1 MKEFIKTRKISKK
14 ISLILMSILLF
25 LLGIMITNE
34 SKAVYVNELWDQSTI
49 NGKPYDI
56 YCIEPTNPLSN
67 DSSNYR
73 VTTTWT
79 VNGNSVKKNNVAV
92 NSNTSEYKLALK
104 RAYILS
110 TSDTLF
116 TRNQMDTVLKSWKN
130 PYPSTAKRAL
140 FNGIYDVT
148 SVKQAAVW
156 KLSGFNKWKNFGS
169 YLKYEWDVGGTVVNF
184 VIRRSKIGSQW
195 HYTYTTDNGGY
206 SEGAFKGV
214 GGNYGMT
221 ALNFKSEIDYY
232 TRAEN
237 LYNAAISYKGEPTVS
252 LKTEGMSSIQP
263 DYTSDSSYVK
273 IGPYV
278 LEHNSRVTIQTTVDS
293 ATDLEGRNIKDK
305 IILSTETIK
314 DKLGNITGTKITI
327 KISKNNMPTSIGKI
341 KIKYTAKNV
350 VTNATIYEV
359 KNTIDGG
366 QNLLSGGG
374 TLQNI
379 DRTIE
384 IPSELTLIPPIKLNL
399 TKKSSLGSNL
409 SGVKFKIEA
418 KQNGSVIAE
427 KNGITSFTTVSGGKT
442 LNWQPTSRDYP
453 IIITITE
460 TDVPTGYKVAEPI
473 VITLTYDTTTNKWK
487 ATKTTDKENILTIT
501 KDTNIDITITNQ
513 YISPIK
519 IGGDIDGFG
528 GFDKVD
534 QAEKAVI
541 GAEFKAVFEQDG
553 KELATKTAT
562 SNTAGK
568 LDFEA
573 VQPKTT
579 SNVRV
584 TITETKAPAGYE
596 NSGYAKT
603 IDFKYNTKKHTWEPL
618 TNDVHAKVKYKD
630 KTTYVDIDNVK
641 NDAQIDKLTL
651 IKQDSQDHGNLV
663 GAKFNITLENVKS
676 ANIKGSP
683 KKTASSDSKIVYK
696 DVSTTSEGLILE
708 NIVIDKLEYPTG
720 ERVPVII
727 TLEETL
733 APVGYKKIDGTITL
747 TITRVGT
754 EYTITTSSEESV
766 TSSEFFADT
775 VTIKGNKGDVNR
787 DGDIAVNDALL
798 VLQYSTGEITL
809 DEDQKNRADT
819 NGDRRINSADA
830 LWILQH
836 KTKSVTV
843 SDEIIN
849 AIEKNGKGDINDD
862 KSITTEDALL
872 ALEIA
877 VGKSDPNIKKPENG
891 DVDGNGKVNSADALA
906 ILQYL
911 ARGKEDEDT
920 TTGVTENNHKIE
932 IRMND
937 IPIMNL
943 GGIVWAEKIK
953 TGKEQADINNTY
965 SESDDEALGGVT
977 VRLLDENYKTVATT
991 KTAGKDGKE
1000 VTYLNNLGKESTVKL
1015 KQGQYLFTKLDDGTN
1030 YIPVGTDYKVEI
1042 DYDGITYNA
1051 LKNTDKN
1058 ILYNKNAYS
1067 KITSEDDHGLA
1078 DGTKTIFGTENENQS
1093 KTDRG
1098 YTINYILQDE
1108 ENIPDKAIYS
1118 NVEKDGKQ
1126 AFVTARSEKYL
1137 QKTEDWKS
1145 TWKDNNGVGEIN
1157 LDSYAFDINFGLY
1170 KKFFDLNLGTDVDSA
1185 EVLIN
1190 GQTSTYTYDQILDGE
1205 LDRALRNES
1214 QRTTDDAIDYNL
1226 YLAYS
1231 DYNYRIADY
1240 KVPGDEGSLGN
1251 PYGDSITSK
1260 KDKDTEL
1267 EVYVT
1272 YNLQINNQSTQHNA
1286 ERVKVKYSYD
1296 EGYKYVES
1304 NGEVEDIGKNMLE
1317 ISNINVAPGEKKTI
1331 QLTFKV
1337 KKNENDGTFVKD
1349 PKAEETYTN
1358 MAEIIEYSTKE
1369 GRLVDA
1375 DSAPGNTFL
1384 GENKPTTRREDDTDT
1399 ANGIVIR
1406 FKENAERSISGK
1418 VFDASN
1424 NNGVS
1429 DVIVQLIELV
1439 EINNQQYEYIWQE
1452 TVAGSDTVKTT
1463 ARNGYS
1469 GDSYNVTNEAGEYK
1483 FTERIIPGNYIVRFI
1498 YGDGSTYDIT
1508 NNTLKYNGEDYKST
1522 YVNYNYNADWYNDT
1536 SLNGEN
1542 SKAVD
1547 NEARRLK
1554 VMSYAVDVDGAKG
1567 KKLAL
1572 LNKQANNL
1580 TEAEKASLKDDVLA
1594 NTWMCAETLKIK
1606 VPVDADTQKNTNAD
1620 TTVADGSNPNIGNTQ
1635 FTNVNFGLMER
1646 PKTKL
1651 VLEKHITGLT
1661 IKPVESGVRLIA
1673 DARANIEDI
1682 LNNVTE
1688 RQIRLEGEQTGL
1700 LAIKSTR
1707 SNRGYWYL
1715 QTDTT
1720 ELAQGA
1726 DAYITYTYVIT
1737 NKGDKDYLSNG
1748 LIEAYRENEGT
1759 IDGTQY
1765 NYQNYL
1771 ENLETL
1777 VKDKIKAKGFTKGE
1791 YLSKFYYTRDETEAT
1806 PVLASV
1812 ESMQEFLNPKVSF
1825 VSGDNMMNNTTGE
1838 SKPYYTTNGTLE
1850 NQNITE
1856 KVTSNSSTGKLVR
1869 KGDDDYNVTE
1879 TETKNKNTDWS
1890 KKAVVSKALSASEI
1904 ETGGVYDS
1912 YLAEITHY
1920 TNAAGRR
1927 DQSTPANL
1935 SYVHSEDK
1943 NMNMESYKDSNG
1955 NMITA
1960 ETTITV
1966 AGSTITE
1973 ETNYYLYGAT
1983 VKAEGVEVSS
1993 SDIKLEKDKL
2003 TYVGRTFNDLNNT
2016 TFEKLN
2022 EEDEFWAE
2030 TFRITKPTGEDK
2042 LTPVQI
2048 AIITISSVAVLGVG
2062 IILIKKFVLKK

>member
-1 MKEFIKTRKISKK
+1 MK
-14 ISLILMSILLF
+14 
-25 LLGIMITNE
+25 
-34 SKAVYVNELWDQSTI
+34 
-49 NGKPYDI
+49 
-56 YCIEPTNPLSN
+56 
-67 DSSNYR
+67 
-73 VTTTWT
+73 
-79 VNGNSVKKNNVAV
+79 
-92 NSNTSEYKLALK
+92 
-104 RAYILS
+104 
-110 TSDTLF
+110 
-116 TRNQMDTVLKSWKN
+116 
-130 PYPSTAKRAL
+130 
-140 FNGIYDVT
+140 
-148 SVKQAAVW
+148 
-156 KLSGFNKWKNFGS
+156 
-169 YLKYEWDVGGTVVNF
+169 
-184 VIRRSKIGSQW
+184 
-195 HYTYTTDNGGY
+195 
-206 SEGAFKGV
+206 
-214 GGNYGMT
+214 
-221 ALNFKSEIDYY
+221 LN
-232 TRAEN
+232 
-237 LYNAAISYKGEPTVS
+237 
-252 LKTEGMSSIQP
+252 
-263 DYTSDSSYVK
+263 
-273 IGPYV
+273 
-278 LEHNSRVTIQTTVDS
+278 
-293 ATDLEGRNIKDK
+293 
-305 IILSTETIK
+305 
-314 DKLGNITGTKITI
+314 
-327 KISKNNMPTSIGKI
+327 KI
-341 KIKYTAKNV
+341 KITEKEESAKASWIEGHDNYQQHALFV
-350 VTNATIYEV
+350 IAARIYRNYNYLTEEL
-359 KNTIDGG
+359 N
-366 QNLLSGGG
+366 Q
-374 TLQNI
+374 TL
-379 DRTIE
+379 T
-384 IPSELTLIPPIKLNL
+384 PPVKLNL
-399 TKKSSLGSNL
+399 TKKSSLGNNL

-534 QAEKAVI
+534 QAGHAVI

-553 KELATKTAT
+553 EKLATKTAT

-618 TNDVHAKVKYKD
+618 TNDVHAKVQYKN

-843 SDEIIN
+843 SAEIIN

-911 ARGKEDEDT
+911 ARGKEAEDT

-991 KTAGKDGKE
+991 KTAGKAGKD
-1000 VTYLNNLGKESTVKL
+1000 VTYLNNLGKGSTVKL

-1051 LKNTDKN
+1051 LMNTDKN

-1078 DGTKTIFGTENENQS
+1078 AGTKTIFGTENEKQS
-1093 KTDRG
+1093 KTNGG
-1098 YTINYILQDE
+1098 YTINYTLQDE

-1170 KKFFDLNLGTDVDSA
+1170 KKFFDLNLGTDVNSA
-1185 EVLIN
+1185 EVEIN
-1190 GQTSTYTYDQILDGE
+1190 GQKTEYTYDQILNGM
-1205 LDRALRNES
+1205 LDKDLKEKLYK
-1214 QRTTDDAIDYNL
+1214 TTDDKIDYNL

-1231 DYNYRIADY
+1231 DYYYRIDDY
-1240 KVPGDEGSLGN
+1240 KVPGNTNSLGQ
-1251 PYGDSITSK
+1251 PYGEALPDK
-1260 KDKDTEL
+1260 KDKNTEL
-1267 EVYVT
+1267 QVYVT
-1272 YNLQINNQSTQHNA
+1272 YTLQINNQSTQHNA
-1286 ERVKVKYSYD
+1286 TGVKVKYSYD
-1296 EGYKYVES
+1296 EGYEYV
-1304 NGEVEDIGKNMLE
+1304 GDVEGTVNDEKNKILT
-1317 ISNINVAPGEKKTI
+1317 ISNINLVPGESKKIT
-1331 QLTFKV
+1331 LKFKV
-1337 KKNENDGTFVKD
+1337 RKDENTGKFVKEPSD
-1349 PKAEETYTN
+1349 ESKYTN
-1358 MAEIIEYSTKE
+1358 VAEIVEYSTKE

-1399 ANGIVIR
+1399 ANGIVIT
-1406 FKENAERSISGK
+1406 FKKNAERSISGK
-1418 VFDASN
+1418 VFEDSDKN
-1424 NNGVS
+1424 STQNGEEQAVN

-1439 EINNQQYEYIWQE
+1439 NINNKQYEYIWQE

-1463 ARNGYS
+1463 ATS
-1469 GDSYNVTNEAGEYK
+1469 GGRGDTYAVSNSDGEYK
-1483 FTERIIPGNYIVRFI
+1483 FTQGIIPGNYMVRFI
-1498 YGDGSTYDIT
+1498 YGDGSTYSIT
-1508 NNTLKYNGEDYKST
+1508 KDTLKYNGEDYKST
-1522 YVNYNYNADWYNDT
+1522 YAKYDYNAEWYNNT
-1536 SLNGEN
+1536 KIGEN
-1542 SKAVD
+1542 YLYKINNISNAVD

-1554 VMSYAVDVDGAKG
+1554 VMSYAVDVDGNKG
-1567 KKLAL
+1567 KTLNAL
-1572 LNKQANNL
+1572 DNITDTNKQNEIVAAYKEL
-1580 TEAEKASLKDDVLA
+1580 TSEETAFEAVRKKVLE

-1606 VPVDADTQKNTNAD
+1606 MPVDTDAKENTNK
-1620 TTVADGSNPNIGNTQ
+1620 TTEVGNGSSPDASKTQ
-1635 FTNVNFGLMER
+1635 FDNVNLGLMER

-1688 RQIRLEGEQTGL
+1688 GQITLDGERTGL

-1737 NKGDKDYLSNG
+1737 NKGDEDYLSHN
-1748 LIEAYRENEGT
+1748 LIDIYDPNN
-1759 IDGTQY
+1759 IDDYINKLQ
-1765 NYQNYL
+1765 
-1771 ENLETL
+1771 NLEEE
-1777 VKDKIKAKGFTKGE
+1777 IKLNISKNNFKKGK
-1791 YLSKFYYTRDETEAT
+1791 YLSAFYYTGDQPNSDPDLNGEEVTSTARKW
-1806 PVLASV
+1806 
-1812 ESMQEFLNPKVSF
+1812 QEFLNPKVSF
-1825 VSGDNMMNNTTGE
+1825 VSADDMEKTEVGDTE
-1838 SKPYYTTNGTLE
+1838 KAYYTTNGKLE
-1850 NQNITE
+1850 KRTDINE
-1856 KVTSNSSTGKLVR
+1856 KVENEDGKPTRNLTR
-1869 KGDDDYNVTE
+1869 KGNEKYEAT
-1879 TETKNKNTDWS
+1879 NTDWS
-1890 KKAVVSKALSASEI
+1890 KKIVVSKALSASEI
-1904 ETGGVYDS
+1904 ESGGVYDS

-1983 VKAEGVEVSS
+1983 VEAKGVEVGL

-2003 TYVGRTFNDLNNT
+2003 TYVGTAFSDLTNT

-2022 EEDEFWAE
+2022 ENDEFWAE

-2048 AIITISSVAVLGVG
+2048 AVITISAVAVLGIG